1 MNLNS
6 SIVAVIT
13 GAGSGIGRALAQNFA
28 ARGLSL
34 ALADIAPGKLEE
46 TARSCVGATRVTTHA
61 FDVADPDQMNAFA
74 QAVLTEHGRVNLVIN
89 NAGVALFG
97 NFDQVGK
104 DDFDWLMRINFG
116 GVVNGSRAFLP
127 MLKNANPASLVN
139 VSSVF
144 GFIAPPGQSA
154 YSAAKF
160 AVRGFTEC
168 LRHELAKTNVRV
180 ACVHPG
186 GIQTNIART
195 ARVPTQLELTQA
207 QYDEGLASM
216 EKLFITSPEDA
227 AARVAR
233 GIERNQSRILIGS
246 DATAIDWI
254 SRLFPTTYLKI
265 LERLTGS
272 KI

>member
-28 ARGLSL
+28 TRGV
-34 ALADIAPGKLEE
+34 ALAIADISPEKLAE
-46 TARSCVGATRVTTHA
+46 TARSCTGATRVSTHTL
-61 FDVADPDQMNAFA
+61 DVSDAAQMDAFA
-74 QAVLTEHGRVNLVIN
+74 QAVLVEHGRVNLVIN

-97 NFDQVGK
+97 NFDQISPN
-104 DDFDWLMRINFG
+104 DFDWLMRINFG

-127 MLKNANPASLVN
+127 SLKNVNPAMLVN

-160 AVRGFTEC
+160 AVRGFTES
-168 LRHELAKTNVRV
+168 LRHELAKTTVRV

-186 GIQTNIART
+186 GIQTNIARA
-195 ARVPTQLELTQA
+195 ARISSQLEVSTT
-207 QYDEGLASM
+207 EFEKGLADM
-216 EKLFITSPEDA
+216 EKLFITSPEIA
-227 AARVAR
+227 AARIAL
-233 GIERNQSRILIGS
+233 GIERNEARILIGK
-246 DATAIDWI
+246 DATVIDWVV
-254 SRLFPTTYLKI
+254 RLFPTMYLQI
-265 LERLTGS
+265 LERLT
-272 KI
+272 KLN

>member
-13 GAGSGIGRALAQNFA
+13 GAGSGIGRALAKNFA
-28 ARGLSL
+28 ARGVAL
-34 ALADIAPGKLEE
+34 ALADVNTEKLEE
-46 TARSCVGATRVTTHA
+46 TARSCTGTTRVTTHTV
-61 FDVADPDQMNAFA
+61 DVGDVSQMNAFA
-74 QAVLTEHGRVNLVIN
+74 QAVSAEHKQVNLVIN

-97 NFDQVGK
+97 NFDQISN

-116 GVVNGSRAFLP
+116 GVVNGTRAFLP
-127 MLKNANPASLVN
+127 ILKTASPAMLVN

-160 AVRGFTEC
+160 AVRGFTES
-168 LRHELAKTNVRV
+168 LRHELANTGVRV

-186 GIQTNIART
+186 GIQTNIARA
-195 ARVPTQLELTQA
+195 ARISAQLELSSAEQEKSLE
-207 QYDEGLASM
+207 QM
-216 EKLFITSPEDA
+216 EKLFITSPENA
-227 AARVAR
+227 AARIAL
-233 GIERNQSRILIGS
+233 GIERNQPRILVGK

-254 SRLFPTTYLKI
+254 SRFFPTTYMKI
-265 LERLTGS
+265 LERLVG
-272 KI
+272 

>member
-6 SIVAVIT
+6 SIIVVIT

-28 ARGLSL
+28 ARGVAL
-34 ALADIAPGKLEE
+34 ALADVDSEKLEE
-46 TARSCVGATRVTTHA
+46 TARSCTGTTRVTTHTV
-61 FDVADPDQMNAFA
+61 DVGDASQMNDFA
-74 QAVLTEHGRVNLVIN
+74 QVVLTEHGRVNLVIN

-97 NFDQVGK
+97 NFDQVSSQ
-104 DDFDWLMRINFG
+104 DFDWLMRINFG

-127 MLKNANPASLVN
+127 ILKTANPAMLVN

-144 GFIAPPGQSA
+144 GLIAPPGQSA

-168 LRHELAKTNVRV
+168 LRHELAKTSVRV

-186 GIQTNIART
+186 GIQTNIARA
-195 ARVPTQLELTQA
+195 ARIPAQLELSSAEQEKSLE
-207 QYDEGLASM
+207 QM
-216 EKLFITSPEDA
+216 EKLFITSPENA
-227 AARVAR
+227 AARIAL
-233 GIERNQSRILIGS
+233 GIERNETRILIGR
-246 DATAIDWI
+246 DATVIDWV
-254 SRLFPTTYLKI
+254 SRLFPTRYLQI

-272 KI
+272 SI